1 MTDSKEKQMENTI
14 IDLISVYYNCC
25 HLYCKWKQYIADN
38 NYYLDNYYF
47 FIVTLCILVCTVI
60 LK

>member
-14 IDLISVYYNCC
+14 IDLISVYYNRC
-25 HLYCKWKQYIADN
+25 HLHCKWKQYIADN
-38 NYYLDNYYF
+38 DYYF